1 MSTGL
6 LFDCD
11 ETVAQYLFVSYG
23 WKPFKYDRAV
33 GLISGDKLQGAVLFH
48 CYNGSNVELSYY
60 GQATMTAG
68 VVRTI
73 ARFIIYTFAPSR
85 LTVLTSKRNKHLIR
99 SFQRLG
105 FKLEGTQQRYYGARD
120 CNRNTAAR
128 LVMFRERINVIARLQ
143 EPIHAQ
149 PRPSSHRLH
158 QPEHAASGQ
167 PPAAE

>member
-11 ETVAQYLFVSYG
+11 ETVAQHLFTSYG

-33 GLISGDKLQGAVLFH
+33 GLISNGKLQGAVLFH

-60 GQATMTAG
+60 GNATMTSG

-73 ARFIIYTFAPSR
+73 ARFIIHTFNPSR
-85 LTVLTSKRNKHLIR
+85 LTVLTSKRNKRFIR

-120 CNRNTAAR
+120 CNRNTAVR
-128 LVMFRERINVIARLQ
+128 FVMFRERIDVIARLEAPLKQ
-143 EPIHAQ
+143 VSNHAQ
-149 PRPSSHRLH
+149 LRPSSHRL
-158 QPEHAASGQ
+158 Q
-167 PPAAE
+167 